1 MAKPLFKMD
10 DRELKKWIKFHKQAP
25 KLIKRAVAG
34 TLNTFAFE
42 TRKKSLHI
50 IMTNMTVRARKFVE
64 GSMRVDKA
72 KAGQSINQ
80 QHSVVGSIKR
90 PRFTG
95 WEEQETGKKAKRNR
109 VATALARGGNMSGK
123 VKPSARLK
131 RANTFVSPDDYPG
144 KNKNHRVIV
153 MLQVLF
159 RKRWKKP
166 FLVKGSKKFKK
177 GIYRIQAGKRLRMLQ
192 NLEPSSTQKQPKR
205 VRWMTGGLKAF
216 KRGAD
221 IGKIWEKNVKR
232 VLKIK

>member
-1 MAKPLFKMD
+1 MAKPLFTMD
-10 DRELKKWIKFHKQAP
+10 DRELKKWTKFMKQAP
-25 KLIKRAVAG
+25 KLVKRAVAG

-42 TRKKSLHI
+42 TRKKALHI

-95 WEEQETGKKAKRNR
+95 WEEQQTGKKTKRNR

-123 VKPSARLK
+123 VKPSARMK
-131 RANTFVSPDDYPG
+131 QSNTFQSPDDYPG
-144 KNKNHRVIV
+144 TTKHNRAVV

-159 RKRWKKP
+159 RKRSRKAFIIKGHRTLKRGLYKIKQKK
-166 FLVKGSKKFKK
+166 
-177 GIYRIQAGKRLRMLQ
+177 LRMLQ
-192 NLEPSSTQKQPKR
+192 SFESKNTQPKR
-205 VRWMTGGLKAF
+205 VRWMTGAVKAF
-216 KRGAD
+216 KRSAD